1 MPAFLATSSNRTG
14 AVTEGDGAVFLCTG
28 FDLVCAVAA
37 EMSASIKKSSQ
48 RFFRLIAP
56 PGLTPCRPRLS
67 DSSSTP
73 RIFAVPALRLPNPRR
88 LAELAR
94 AGNANWDPKDQLQS
108 RSSTL
113 R

>member
-1 MPAFLATSSNRTG
+1 MPDFLATTSKRTG
-14 AVTEGDGAVFLCTG
+14 TVTEGDGRVFLSTG

-48 RFFRLIAP
+48 RFLRLIAP

-73 RIFAVPALRLPNPRR
+73 RILVVPAFPLLNPRK
-88 LAELAR
+88 LAEPAR
-94 AGNANWDPKDQLQS
+94 AGNENWDPKDQLQS